1 MTRERLQSVST
12 GNEDIYITKQKWK
25 SRLFVIRK
33 YLFLVCVI
41 INRKF
46 WSNFWTT
53 NLLFEVWYLIC
64 SNELSWL
71 LLAVVLWLIKIL
83 LWWIQLVY
91 QYRQI
96 GVKLSCHRNK
106 THHTISSSHFI
117 AKYYLYL
124 KLWPQIE
131 WVSYIQ
137 VQIKGKV
144 ILQFYIMHTVFDKI
158 LW

>member
-71 LLAVVLWLIKIL
+71 LAVAHKNSSLMDPACLSISSDWGQTFLPQKQNTSHHQLLTFYSKIL
-83 LWWIQLVY
+83 FISETVATNRVGQL
-91 QYRQI
+91 
-96 GVKLSCHRNK
+96 
-106 THHTISSSHFI
+106 HTGSN
-117 AKYYLYL
+117 
-124 KLWPQIE
+124 
-131 WVSYIQ
+131 
-137 VQIKGKV
+137 
-144 ILQFYIMHTVFDKI
+144 
-158 LW
+158 